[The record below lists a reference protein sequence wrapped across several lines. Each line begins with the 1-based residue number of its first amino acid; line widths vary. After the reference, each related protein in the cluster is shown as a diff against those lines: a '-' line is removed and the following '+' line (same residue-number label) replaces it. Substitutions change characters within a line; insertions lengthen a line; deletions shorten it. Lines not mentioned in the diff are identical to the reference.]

1 MATIISRR
9 QVLPDNWQLL
19 KRAADGSIE
28 IPSDGDVI
36 VPLSTWLEQRDAL
49 VKRTGQLGVW
59 LEGSDDPA
67 LLVADLEHFDLIA
80 VHFQQFTDGRGYSI
94 ARLLRARYGWQR
106 ELRAVGDVL
115 RDQLFYLSSCGFNT
129 FALRADQDVQAA
141 MTAFEDFSEAY
152 QGSVERPQPL
162 FRRRSLIQHEDTQ
175 EAAI

>member
-1 MATIISRR
+1 MATIISRQ
-9 QVLPDNWQLL
+9 QVLADNWQLL
-19 KRAADGSIE
+19 KLAADGSIE

-67 LLVADLEHFDLIA
+67 LLVADIKHFDLIA

-115 RDQLFYLSSCGFNT
+115 RDQIFYLSSCGFNT

-141 MTAFEDFSEAY
+141 ITAFDDFTETY
-152 QGSVERPQPL
+152 QASVERPQPL
-162 FRRRSLIQHEDTQ
+162 FRRRLTAPQEDAR
-175 EAAI
+175 EAPR